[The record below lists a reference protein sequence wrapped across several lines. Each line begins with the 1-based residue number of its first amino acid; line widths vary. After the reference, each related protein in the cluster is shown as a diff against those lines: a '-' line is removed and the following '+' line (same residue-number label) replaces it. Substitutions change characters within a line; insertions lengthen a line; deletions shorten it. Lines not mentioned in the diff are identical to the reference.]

1 MIRSPFKIPISS
13 RILAGALVCAALVPA
28 PPAAAQSYCQEW
40 TQVLLDTTES
50 CVSDPRR
57 PRAFGVEAFT
67 WKNRDY
73 LALNAG
79 NELWIYNIDDPDR
92 PVLTAESA
100 FEFGTVGDSDY
111 DLLSFDVCDGCRY
124 GVIEHKKVRT
134 VVFDLGTAEVPRFS
148 GHTKYEATDPGGV
161 VFNHGGQSYL
171 VTRANNYCSLNAGLF
186 SVSATSNL
194 GFVQCLEVDGAGL
207 RLNGGESLAVG
218 ADTYLYLGDGDNGT
232 ARIFK
237 VTGSGPSLK
246 ASYVSTPSGMRAYG
260 NSLSID
266 PHNMLAA
273 SANVDAGQVTIYDIS
288 NPAQPTQ
295 RWQLSKKWAH
305 HVALRSVGAGATPV
319 LSVVAGAGI
328 NTAELFLIKS
338 AGPEPVD
345 NAFWSDL
352 SEPHNEFQACVLD
365 TAGTLSPNG
374 DAFYW
379 SRFTLHQ
386 VFDTSRCL
394 GPSNAIAN
402 VTVTPSTVFPGQTV
416 TVSDA
421 TVGSYD
427 RWALWA
433 TEQPGGATYGY
444 PSMSPANPHSFNLT
458 IPQTLAAGV
467 TYTASVSVESDEL
480 TPTTPSADA
489 AITINRAPTASFTV
503 TPEAVIVGES
513 VSFAASV
520 SGGTP
525 AKGTSDTAAYEWEVF
540 APGSAIPT
548 TYSGPTV
555 PALPL
560 GTAGDWLVKLR
571 VNYLHGAPT
580 TSDPDGDGLYEALAE
595 ATIPVTSVAAAFS
608 ITPAS
613 PLNTQQITLNGLAS
627 KPVGGNLSFFWRV
640 LGPTNRSGEGINPSE
655 YNGCPASHT
664 CVIPSDTLEWGA
676 YTVELTVTNL
686 DDNEDSTATRTM
698 LVGNG
703 AIQPAFTWAPASP
716 DIADSVIFTIQ
727 GVEVPIDKATWSMGG
742 TGCDGASA
750 TQVCTPSAFADCKAL
765 AFKYASSGSK
775 VVGLTV
781 EIDGVSYTDDRPA
794 TLRTVPVSASGSCGG
809 GGGPT
814 PTCTYNLSASSATF
828 GPNGGTGTF
837 TVFTSS
843 SCNWTANTSSPW
855 IAITSGTSDTGSGAV
870 RFQVGENTG
879 AQRTGY
885 ISAGGKLFTVVQQA
899 PYVPAN
905 FVMSNPNPTIGEVM
919 TFTVDQA
926 LTVDSWNFG
935 EADCRGSSPAINCS
949 FLPPGSCN
957 NMEWTFP
964 TAGDKA
970 ITMVLADG
978 RTQTKVPTVRPV
990 GECCTADRAPSAA
1003 FTASTTEPAVG
1014 ETVVF
1019 SDTSGKSAA
1028 TKALAFTWSP
1038 TNPEIG
1044 EKVTF
1049 RLDGLTGTV
1058 AKTTWNMGGGG
1069 CAGSPATQICIP
1081 DGLFVDCLAQS
1092 FTYASGGTKSVSV
1105 EIQLSG
1111 GGAQSAGPVTVTV
1124 LNSGS
1129 CDGGGGGGCTY
1140 SVTPL
1145 SNQLTAAGG
1154 DGQFAVNTQAACP
1167 WTATTSADWLTLTDT
1182 AGTGSGTVRYTAATY
1197 DGLVMR
1203 SGVINVEDKR
1213 HTVRQDPPIPDLDS
1227 DPTAWQWTVWLLT
1240 EGGGTQQVA
1249 TANEQHLRYAFEAP
1263 GTYVVSLMASNC
1275 VGSSENSMVINVIDS
1290 PIEDFVVG
1298 AAVRLTGVNDT
1309 HWETDLRFHNPCGE
1323 LLDVRIE
1330 YEPEGENNSTANL
1343 VFREFQLQPD
1353 ETRIFADITEAIPGL
1368 AGEGLSGSVR
1378 IESESDSGCKVLSVS
1393 RTFNNTPY
1401 GSLGLFVPAIPVKR
1415 AEHEFLDLTGLVNN
1429 ADYRTNLRLVNYG
1442 DEDTWVNL
1450 FVYDHLGN
1458 TASETRASLVPGHST
1473 RQINNI
1479 AGWLGIEG
1487 DITAFSVRADV
1498 TDREVQAFATVVDN
1512 LTGDSV
1518 LFLSSFNGDNRVW
1531 LVGAANTAG
1540 VNDSQWRT
1548 DVWLYNP
1555 TESWLEGAV
1564 EFVGRNDASD
1574 VYGFQWPDLK
1584 PHRVREYLDIVGD
1597 ELGLEETSGYLV
1609 LTGKDGGP
1617 APQVAARTYNLDV
1630 AGGTYGL
1637 NLRSFTEDD
1646 LLYPGDTGYIV
1657 GVSNS
1662 ADQELGF
1669 RTNLGLLNTDRD
1681 RWTGV
1686 RLTLLDVSGV
1696 AVSEPKELLI
1706 APGVLRQFDLAK
1718 YFGVEDI
1725 TGSASLRI
1733 EVTEGGGVAAYATEI
1748 DNRTQDAI
1756 FIPAQRRFMGAAR

>member
-67 WKNRDY
+67 WKGRDY
-73 LALNAG
+73 FALNAG

-111 DLLSFDVCDGCRY
+111 DLLSFDVCDGCRF

-134 VVFDLGTAEVPRFS
+134 VVFDLGTAEMPRFS

-161 VFNHGGQSYL
+161 VFIHGGQNYL

-186 SVSATSNL
+186 SVSSTSNL
-194 GFVQCLEVDGAGL
+194 GFVQCLDVDGAGL

-237 VTGSGPSLK
+237 VTGSGPSLS
-246 ASYVSTPSGMRAYG
+246 ASYVSTPPGMRAYG
-260 NSLSID
+260 SSLSID

-273 SANVDAGQVTIYDIS
+273 SANVDADRVTIYDIS
-288 NPAQPTQ
+288 NPAQPTE

-328 NTAELFLIKS
+328 NTAELFLVKS

-345 NAFWSDL
+345 KAFWSDL

-402 VTVTPSTVFPGQTV
+402 VTVTPSTVFPGQVV

-433 TEQPGGATYGY
+433 TEQPGGATFGY

-458 IPQTLAAGV
+458 IPQDLAAGV
-467 TYTASVSVESDEL
+467 SYTASVAVESDEL
-480 TPTTPSADA
+480 TPTTPAADA

-525 AKGTSDTAAYEWEVF
+525 AKGPSDAAAYEWEVF
-540 APGSAIPT
+540 APGAAIPT

-555 PALPL
+555 PALVL
-560 GTAGDWLVKLR
+560 GTAGDWLVNLR
-571 VNYLHGAPT
+571 VNYLHGSA
-580 TSDPDGDGLYEALAE
+580 TSDPDGDGLYEAVAE

-627 KPVGGNLSFFWRV
+627 KPVGGNLGFFWRV
-640 LGPTNRSGEGINPSE
+640 FGPTNRGGEGVNPSE

-664 CVIPSDTLEWGA
+664 CQIPSDTLEWGA
-676 YTVELTVTNL
+676 YNVELTVTNL
-686 DDNEDSTATRTM
+686 DDSEDSTATRT
-698 LVGNG
+698 LAVGNG

-727 GVEVPIDKATWSMGG
+727 GVEVPIDKATWTMGG
-742 TGCDGASA
+742 TGCDGASSA
-750 TQVCTPSAFADCKAL
+750 QVCTPSAFADCKAL
-765 AFKYASSGSK
+765 AFKYASGGSK

-781 EIDGVSYTDDRPA
+781 EIDGVSYTDERPEVQ
-794 TLRTVPVSASGSCGG
+794 RTVPVSASGSCGG

-828 GPNGGTGTF
+828 GTAGGTGIF

-843 SCNWTANTSSPW
+843 SCNWTANTSSSW
-855 IAITSGTSDTGSGAV
+855 ITITSGTSDTGSGAV
-870 RFQVGENTG
+870 RYKVDENAG

-885 ISAGGKLFTVVQQA
+885 ISAGGKLFTIVQQA

-905 FVMSNPNPTIGEVM
+905 FVMSNPNPMIGEVM

-926 LTVDSWNFG
+926 LTVDSWDFG
-935 EADCRGSSPAINCS
+935 EADCRGASPAINCS
-949 FLPPGSCN
+949 FLAPGACN
-957 NMEWTFP
+957 TMEWTFP
-964 TAGDKA
+964 TSGEKA

-978 RTQTKVPTVRPV
+978 RTQTKGPTVRPV

-1003 FTASTTEPAVG
+1003 FTASSTEPAVG

-1019 SDTSGKSAA
+1019 TDLSSKSAA
-1028 TKALAFTWSP
+1028 TKALAFVWNP
-1038 TNPEIG
+1038 TTPEIG
-1044 EKVTF
+1044 ENTVFT
-1049 RLDGLTGTV
+1049 LSGMTGTITK
-1058 AKTTWNMGGGG
+1058 ATWNFGGTG
-1069 CAGSPATQICIP
+1069 CAGAAATQICTP
-1081 DGLFVDCLAQS
+1081 GPFDPCNARAFK
-1092 FTYASGGTKSVSV
+1092 FASGGVKSVSV
-1105 EIQLSG
+1105 EIELAG
-1111 GGAQSAGPVTVTV
+1111 GGTQSYGPVDVTV

-1129 CDGGGGGGCTY
+1129 CDGGGGGGCSY
-1140 SVTPL
+1140 SISPT
-1145 SNQLTAAGG
+1145 STQLTAIGG
-1154 DGQFAVNTQAACP
+1154 DGQFAVNTQAGCA
-1167 WTATTSADWLTLTDT
+1167 WIATTETPWISLNQGS
-1182 AGTGSGTVRYTAATY
+1182 GTGSGTVRFSVPAYE
-1197 DGLVMR
+1197 GEILR
-1203 SGVINVEDKR
+1203 SGSVSVEGKR

-1227 DPTAWQWTVWLLT
+1227 EPTAWLWTVWLLT
-1240 EGGGTQQVA
+1240 EGGGSTEVA
-1249 TANEQHLRYAFEAP
+1249 SSSDRNFVYAFEAP
-1263 GTYVVSLMASNC
+1263 GTYVVSLVASNC
-1275 VGSSENSMVINVIDS
+1275 VGSSEDSMVINVTDS

-1298 AAVRLTGVNDT
+1298 AAVSLAGANETQ
-1309 HWETDLRFHNPCGE
+1309 WETDFRFYNPCGE
-1323 LLDVRIE
+1323 PLAVRIE
-1330 YEPEGENNSTANL
+1330 YEPEGTNNTDQQL
-1343 VFREFQLQPD
+1343 MFREFELAVN
-1353 ETRIFADITEAIPGL
+1353 ETRLFADIVEAIPRL
-1368 AGEGLSGSVR
+1368 AGEERTGSVR
-1378 IESESDSGCKVLSVS
+1378 IESSSGSGCKVLSVS
-1393 RTFNNTPY
+1393 RTFNNTPE
-1401 GSLGLFVPAIPVKR
+1401 GSLGLFVPALPVKR
-1415 AEHEFLDLTGLVNN
+1415 NATDFLDLTGLNQDS
-1429 ADYRTNLRLVNYG
+1429 DYRTNLRLVNYS
-1442 DEDTWVNL
+1442 DIDAWVPLSL
-1450 FVYDHLGN
+1450 FDHGGSQIGESRS
-1458 TASETRASLVPGHST
+1458 TLVRGHST
-1473 RQINNI
+1473 KQINEI
-1479 AGWLGIEG
+1479 AAWLGVQGHI
-1487 DITAFSVRADV
+1487 APFSVRADV
-1498 TDREVQAFATVVDN
+1498 TGVDVQAFGTVVDN

-1518 LFLSSFNGDNRVW
+1518 LFLSSFNGENRIW
-1531 LVGAANTAG
+1531 LVGVANLEG
-1540 VNDSQWRT
+1540 VNNSQWRT
-1548 DVWLYNP
+1548 DMWLYNP
-1555 TESWLEGAV
+1555 TGDWLPGEV
-1564 EFVGRNDASD
+1564 EFVVGDNPGD
-1574 VYGFQWPDLK
+1574 VYGFEWPTLGTNRIK
-1584 PHRVREYLDIVGD
+1584 QYLDIVGQ
-1597 ELGLEETSGYLV
+1597 ELNLQETRGYVV
-1609 LTGKDGGP
+1609 LTGADGGP
-1617 APQVAARTYNLDV
+1617 APQVAARTYNLDP
-1630 AGGTYGL
+1630 AGGTTGL
-1637 NLRSFTEDD
+1637 NLRAFGSDD
-1646 LLYPGDTGYIV
+1646 LLYPGDTGFVV
-1657 GVSNS
+1657 GISNS
-1662 ADQELGF
+1662 ADQDLGF

-1681 RWTGV
+1681 GWTGV
-1686 RLTLLDVSGV
+1686 RLTLIDVTGAQV
-1696 AVSEPKELLI
+1696 GEALEMMI
-1706 APGVLRQFDLAK
+1706 APGVLRQFDVAK
-1718 YFGVEDI
+1718 KFGVGGV
-1725 TGSASLRI
+1725 TASGSLKI

>member
-13 RILAGALVCAALVPA
+13 RTLAGALVCAALVPA
-28 PPAAAQSYCQEW
+28 LPAAAQSYCQEW
-40 TQVLLDTTES
+40 TQVLLDTSVS

-67 WKNRDY
+67 WKGRDY

-92 PVLTAESA
+92 PVLTAESG

-111 DLLSFDVCDGCRY
+111 DLLEFDVGNDSRFAVLG
-124 GVIEHKKVRT
+124 HKKVRT
-134 VVFDLGTAEVPRFS
+134 VVVDLGTAEVPRFA
-148 GHTKYEATDPGGV
+148 GHTRYEATDPGGV
-161 VFNHGGQSYL
+161 VFSHGGQNYL
-171 VTRANNYCSLNAGLF
+171 VTRANDRCSLNAGLF
-186 SVSATSNL
+186 SVSSTSNL
-194 GFVQCLEVDGAGL
+194 GFVQCLEVDGTGL
-207 RLNGGESLAVG
+207 RLNGGQSLTVG

-237 VTGSGPSLK
+237 VTGSGPSLS
-246 ASYVSTPSGMRAYG
+246 ASYVGTPSGMRAYG

-273 SANVDAGQVTIYDIS
+273 SANVDAGRVTIYDIS
-288 NPAQPTQ
+288 NPAQPSE
-295 RWQLSKKWAH
+295 RWQITKRWAH
-305 HVALRSVGAGATPV
+305 HVALRSVGVGATPV
-319 LSVVAGAGI
+319 LSIVAGAGI
-328 NTAELFLIKS
+328 NSAELYLLKS
-338 AGPEPVD
+338 AGPEAVD

-352 SEPHNEFQACVLD
+352 SQPHNDFQACVLD

-402 VTVTPSTVFPGQTV
+402 LSLTPSSVFPGQTV
-416 TVSDA
+416 TIAD
-421 TVGSYD
+421 TTIGSYD

-458 IPQTLAAGV
+458 IPQDLAVGV
-467 TYTASVSVESDEL
+467 SYTALVAVESDEL
-480 TPTTPSADA
+480 PPTTPTANA
-489 AITINRAPTASFTV
+489 AININRAPTASFTV
-503 TPEAVIVGES
+503 TPDAVIVGET
-513 VSFAASV
+513 VSFAATV

-525 AKGTSDTAAYEWEVF
+525 APGPSDTAAYQWEVF
-540 APGSAIPT
+540 APGAAIPT
-548 TYSGPTV
+548 TYTGPTV
-555 PALPL
+555 PALVL
-560 GTAGDWLVKLR
+560 GTAGDWLVNLR
-571 VNYLHGAPT
+571 VNYLHGSA
-580 TSDPDGDGLYEALAE
+580 TSDPDGDGLYEAVAE

-627 KPVGGNLSFFWRV
+627 KPVGGNLGFFWRV
-640 LGPTNRSGEGINPSE
+640 FGPTNRGGEGVNPSE
-655 YNGCPASHT
+655 YGGCPASHT
-664 CVIPSDTLEWGA
+664 CLIPSDTLEWGA
-676 YTVELTVTNL
+676 YNVELTVTNL

-698 LVGNG
+698 AVGNG

-716 DIADSVIFTIQ
+716 DIGDSTIFTIQ
-727 GVEVPIDKATWSMGG
+727 GVEVPIDKATWTMGG
-742 TGCDGASA
+742 TGCDGASSS
-750 TQVCTPSAFADCKAL
+750 QVCTPSPYANCKAL

-781 EIDGVSYTDDRPA
+781 EIDGVSYTDERPPVQ
-794 TLRTVPVSASGSCGG
+794 RTVPVSASGSCGG

-814 PTCTYNLSASSATF
+814 PTCTYNLSVSSATF
-828 GPNGGTGTF
+828 GTAGGTGTF

-855 IAITSGTSDTGSGAV
+855 ITITSGTSDTGSGAV
-870 RFQVGENTG
+870 RFRVDENGG

-926 LTVDSWNFG
+926 LTVDSWDFG
-935 EADCRGSSPAINCS
+935 EADCRGASPAINCS
-949 FLPPGSCN
+949 FLPPGACN

-964 TAGDKA
+964 TSGEKP

-990 GECCTADRAPSAA
+990 GECCTADRAPSAS

-1019 SDTSGKSAA
+1019 SDTSSKSAA
-1028 TKALAFTWSP
+1028 TKALAITWNP

-1044 EKVTF
+1044 ENTVFT
-1049 RLDGLTGTV
+1049 LSGMTGSITK
-1058 AKTTWNMGGGG
+1058 ATWSFGGAG
-1069 CAGSPATQICIP
+1069 CAGAAATQICTP
-1081 DGLFVDCLAQS
+1081 GAFDECKARAFK
-1092 FTYASGGTKSVSV
+1092 FASGGTKSVSV
-1105 EIQLSG
+1105 EIELSG

-1140 SVTPL
+1140 SVAPL

-1154 DGQFAVNTQAACP
+1154 GGQFAVNTQAGCA

-1182 AGTGSGTVRYTAATY
+1182 AGIGSGTVRYTAAPY
-1197 DGLVMR
+1197 VGVVMR
-1203 SGVINVEDKR
+1203 SAGINVEDKR

-1227 DPTAWQWTVWLLT
+1227 EPTAWLWTVWQLT
-1240 EGGGTQQVA
+1240 EGGGTSKI
-1249 TANEQHLRYAFEAP
+1249 ANGSDQIFSYAFEAP
-1263 GTYVVSLMASNC
+1263 GTYVVGLVASNC
-1275 VGSSENSMVINVIDS
+1275 VGSSENSMVITVTDS

-1330 YEPEGENNSTANL
+1330 YEPEGENNSTTNL
-1343 VFREFQLQPD
+1343 EYREFQLQPD

-1368 AGEGLSGSVR
+1368 AGEELSGSVR
-1378 IESESDSGCKVLSVS
+1378 IESSSDSGCKVLSVS

-1415 AEHEFLDLTGLVNN
+1415 AEHEFLDLTGLVSS

-1450 FVYDHLGN
+1450 FMYDHLGN
-1458 TASETRASLVPGHST
+1458 VASDTRASLVPGHST

-1479 AGWLGIEG
+1479 AAWLGVDG
-1487 DITAFSVRADV
+1487 NVAPFSVRADV
-1498 TDREVQAFATVVDN
+1498 SDREVQAFATVVDN

-1518 LFLSSFNGDNRVW
+1518 LFQSSFKGDNRVW
-1531 LVGAANTAG
+1531 VVGAANTEG

-1574 VYGFQWPDLK
+1574 VYGFEWPDLK
-1584 PHRVREYLDIVGD
+1584 PHRVREYLDVVGD

-1617 APQVAARTYNLDV
+1617 APQVAARTYNLDL

-1662 ADQELGF
+1662 ADQNLGF
-1669 RTNLGLLNTDRD
+1669 RTNLGLLNTDRE

-1696 AVSEPKELLI
+1696 AAGAPKELLI

-1718 YFGVEDI
+1718 YFGVEGV